1 MNDMI
6 RRVGETEKK
15 YVMEVLDTE
24 FRSSKGSLMMK
35 RLEDAFAQK
44 FGVKYAISHVNGTAT
59 LHSALA
65 AAGVG
70 VGDEV
75 IVPPLTMSSTTFA
88 VLHNNAIPVFAD
100 VDPETFTISPK
111 SIRERI
117 TPRTK
122 AIIPVS
128 LYGLPC
134 NIDEIMKIA
143 EENNLVVI
151 EDDAQCFL
159 GKINGH
165 LTGTMPHMASFSFQS
180 SKHMTSGEGG
190 IVVTN
195 DLELA
200 TTVRR
205 FSSLG
210 YAGVGAG
217 KGKITKEDIQDPDY
231 NRHCSLGWNYRMP
244 ELCSAV
250 ALAQLEHIEEL
261 VQRRIDSAKL
271 FLGVIE
277 NCSWLTPQKVPVG
290 YKASYWTLAVKLEH
304 PTVSWHEFRNKFKEN
319 GGHGIYAAWKLTYLE
334 PMFQE
339 MELAGRE
346 RFLKA
351 PFKQGE
357 LQNYNSGLCPFAE
370 YLQPRMLQ
378 FKTNYWNWKEAEQ
391 QAEVLKRTIQALD
404 K

>member
-1 MNDMI
+1 MKDLMK
-6 RRVGETEKK
+6 RVGENEKK

-24 FRSSKGSLMMK
+24 FRSSRGSMMMK
-35 RLEDAFAQK
+35 RLEDAFAEK

-65 AAGVG
+65 AANVG

-75 IVPPLTMSSTTFA
+75 IVPPLTMSATTFA

-100 VDPETFTISPK
+100 VDRETFNISPQ

-128 LYGLPC
+128 LYGLSC
-134 NIDEIMKIA
+134 DIDEIMKIA
-143 EENNLVVI
+143 DEHNLVVI

-159 GKINGH
+159 GKNKGRTVGSIA
-165 LTGTMPHMASFSFQS
+165 HMASFSFQS

-190 IVVTN
+190 MVVTN

-200 TTVRR
+200 TRVRR

-217 KGKITKEDIQDPDY
+217 KGKITKEDIQDPNYD
-231 NRHCSLGWNYRMP
+231 RHASLGWNYRMP

-250 ALAQLEHIEEL
+250 ALGQLENLEAL

-271 FLGVIE
+271 FDSVAKD
-277 NCSWLTPQKVPVG
+277 CSWLMPQKVPEG
-290 YKASYWTLAVKLEH
+290 YESSYWTYVLVFEH
-304 PTVSWHEFRNKFKEN
+304 PDISWYDFRNKFLQN
-319 GGHGIYAAWKLTYLE
+319 GGHGVYAAWKLTYME
-334 PMFQE
+334 PMFQKMTLE
-339 MELAGRE
+339 GRE
-346 RFLKA
+346 MFLQK
-351 PFKQGE
+351 PYNQNG
-357 LQNYNSGLCPFAE
+357 LQNYELGLCPNAE
-370 YLQPRMLQ
+370 YLQPRLLQ
-378 FKTNYWNWKEAEQ
+378 FKTNYWNWDDAEQ
-391 QAEVLKRTIQALD
+391 QAEILAKTI
-404 K
+404 KEFS